1 MKLET
6 LWCLS
11 PNLDS
16 MSEVLNLGD
25 AELPLGDVT
34 YVMGVINVSPDS
46 KNTHTIAHSVD
57 DALLMADR
65 YRQWGAT
72 LIDLGGQ
79 SSHLD
84 NPTIASADE
93 ISKVVPVIEA
103 MVAEEHLVAID
114 TWKPEVA
121 QASVESGA
129 VIINDTGGLADPAM
143 REVVAATGVAAIAV
157 YVEGSNP
164 HDVTNVEIRDDKA
177 EHTAD
182 RFRHLLS
189 ELESVG
195 IENVIIDPGI
205 ALNYRGDYE
214 SYTRMQ
220 LSVIAGSDH
229 LHSLGKPVLIPIP
242 RKRDGHRVA
251 AYISL
256 ALEHRADIIRV
267 HDVAMACDLVRLF
280 GRTR

>member
-1 MKLET
+1 M
-6 LWCLS
+6 WYLS
-11 PNLDS
+11 PNLDA
-16 MSEVLNLGD
+16 MSKVLNLGD
-25 AELPLGDVT
+25 TQLPLGEVT

-65 YRQWGAT
+65 YRHWGAT

-79 SSHLD
+79 SSHFD
-84 NPTIASADE
+84 NPTIDSNDE
-93 ISKVVPVIEA
+93 ISRVVPVIEA
-103 MVAEEHLVAID
+103 LLAEGHLVAID
-114 TWKPEVA
+114 TWKPDVA
-121 QASVESGA
+121 QASINSGA
-129 VIINDTGGLADPAM
+129 VIVNDTGGLADPAM

-157 YVEGSNP
+157 HVEGSNP
-164 HDVTNVEIRDDKA
+164 HDVTDVEIRDDKA
-177 EHTAD
+177 EHTAE
-182 RFRHLLS
+182 RFRSLLS
-189 ELESVG
+189 ELDSVG

-214 SYTRMQ
+214 SYTQMQ
-220 LSVIAGSDH
+220 LEVIAGSDH

-251 AYISL
+251 AYVSL

-267 HDVAMACDLVRLF
+267 HDVAMACDLARLF
-280 GRTR
+280 GRAR